1 MRFVTLSLVALGLTL
16 ARAASASPVIVQANV
31 TPLGSQFRYDY
42 TLTNVSAADN
52 LVLLSLTRPGPSSIT
67 DITAPSGWDFSNLDA
82 TYVDFIA
89 QGSGLAPGSGPLAG
103 FGYTS
108 AVRNPVDFQAFDAS
122 GNLYE
127 GSVTG
132 ASAVPE
138 PSTFVLLGFATLA
151 LFACSRRR
159 LGFPTASSIER
170 G

>member
-1 MRFVTLSLVALGLTL
+1 MRFVTLSLVALGLMT
-16 ARAASASPVIVQANV
+16 AKGAAAADVIVQANV

-52 LVLLSLTRPGPSSIT
+52 LILLSLTRPGPSSIT
-67 DITAPSGWDFSNLDA
+67 DISAPSGWDSSNLDA
-82 TYVDFIA
+82 AYVDFIA

-127 GSVTG
+127 GSVIG
-132 ASAVPE
+132 ASAIPE
-138 PSTFVLLGFATLA
+138 PGTFVLLGFAALA
-151 LFACSRRR
+151 LVACSRRR
-159 LGFPTASSIER
+159 LGYPAASSIER